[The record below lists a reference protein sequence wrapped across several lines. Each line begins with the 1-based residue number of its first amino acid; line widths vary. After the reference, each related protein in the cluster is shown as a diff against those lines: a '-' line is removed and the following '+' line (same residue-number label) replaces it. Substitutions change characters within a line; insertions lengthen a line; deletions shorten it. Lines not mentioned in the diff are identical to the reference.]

1 MKTELTIP
9 SDLKFLHVVENWLLE
24 SLKTELDNDTNNNID
39 WQAVE
44 KRLRL
49 VVVEV
54 YSNIVRHAHQDKP
67 EIPVL
72 IRIGLEDQNLSLE
85 VWDEGC
91 GFDLD
96 EYATPQPKDFQEGG
110 YGWLILHRIMDR
122 VEYQLQVKGKQ
133 NCLRLEKDLALT
145 VD

>member
-1 MKTELTIP
+1 MMQTELTIP
-9 SDLKFLHVVENWLLE
+9 SDLKFLEVVENWLLE
-24 SLKTELDNDTNNNID
+24 SLKLEMGEEVD
-39 WQAVE
+39 WIQVE

-72 IRIGLEDQNLSLE
+72 IRIELHGRNLSLE
-85 VWDEGC
+85 VWDHGE
-91 GFDLD
+91 GFDINN
-96 EYATPQPKDFQEGG
+96 YKPPAPTDFQEGG

-122 VEYQLQVKGKQ
+122 VEYQLQVNGAR
-133 NCLRLEKDLALT
+133 NCLKLEKDLAAAG
-145 VD
+145 